1 MILPK
6 GILYVFGKLE
16 SIEIYYMF
24 FENDRTTSK
33 DDYETYDM
41 KSKLKFYFTFF
52 ELLTANRSYVVMNLQ
67 QNKTNSKLDAVI

>member
-33 DDYETYDM
+33 DDYE
-41 KSKLKFYFTFF
+41 
-52 ELLTANRSYVVMNLQ
+52 NV
-67 QNKTNSKLDAVI
+67 